1 MDFLRAGT
9 SCENTKKKT
18 MINFDEILSNLDR
31 VKSINAVVLLQA
43 VNVLLMEYA
52 NPILFTLSATGS
64 AAYIWLKIKKEF
76 FTKKKGE

>member
-1 MDFLRAGT
+1 
-9 SCENTKKKT
+9 
-18 MINFDEILSNLDR
+18 MINFDDITANITKL
-31 VKSINAVVLLQA
+31 KSINLAVLLQA

-76 FTKKKGE
+76 FSNTNKKD